1 MRHLCDRRKLGRTS
15 SHRRA
20 MLRNLVTSL
29 FAHERVQTTV
39 AKAKEARREAEHI
52 ITFAKRGD
60 LHARRQ
66 VARYISDQIVV
77 RKLFDT
83 IAPWYSERNGGY
95 TRILKIGTRLGDAG
109 EMAFLE
115 LVKSEEQKTAERK
128 RRQEEAAAKEKKKAA
143 RRKELVDRAPK
154 EDKEEKEEKKGK
166 KEKKD

>member
-1 MRHLCDRRKLGRTS
+1 MRHQRDRRKLGRTS

-29 FAHERVQTTV
+29 FAHERVETTV
-39 AKAKEARREAEHI
+39 AKAKEARREAEHL

-66 VARYISDQIVV
+66 VARYIADKDVQK
-77 RKLFDT
+77 KLFDE
-83 IAPWYSERNGGY
+83 IAPWYSEREGGY
-95 TRILKIGTRLGDAG
+95 TRVLKTRSRPGDAG

-115 LVKSEEQKTAERK
+115 LVKTEEQKKAERK

-143 RRKELVDRAPK
+143 RRKEAVEKAPK
-154 EDKEEKEEKKGK
+154 EKDQEKE
-166 KEKKD
+166 D